1 MRTTLTIDDDLAG
14 ILQRQAQELGLP
26 FKEVV
31 NRVLRQGLVDTAVAS
46 RRDRA
51 VKTRPHSFGF
61 KPGIDLDRLNQL
73 ADELEAESF
82 RDRHL
87 PGSR

>member
-14 ILQRQAQELGLP
+14 LLQRRAQELGLP

-31 NRVLRQGLVDTAVAS
+31 NRVLRQGLAEVARSPRSS
-46 RRDRA
+46 R

-61 KPGIDLDRLNQL
+61 KPGIDLDRLNHL
-73 ADELEAESF
+73 ADQLETEAI

-87 PGSR
+87 SRQA